1 MQDLQGKVALITGST
16 SGIGAAAASA
26 LAQHGVKVTVTG
38 RNREQGEKLV
48 EEIRAAEGQAFYIP
62 TDLTHPD
69 APTQLVQ
76 EAVKYWNRLD
86 IVVNNAAITCNKPL
100 EAVTNADWDE
110 LFQLNVKA
118 AFFIVQAAL
127 PWLEQR
133 RGVVLNMSSINAWV
147 NANNN
152 FVYDCSKAALNHLTR
167 GLALDL
173 IHRGVRVNTLMP
185 GGTHT
190 PMLHQWI
197 EQKFSAEQAQET
209 IEHLKRDP
217 FVAAPQQIA
226 DIIVLMC
233 SERSSWINGA
243 EIPAD
248 GGKFLL

>member
-1 MQDLQGKVALITGST
+1 MIDLQGKVALITGST
-16 SGIGAAAASA
+16 SGIGAAAAST
-26 LAQHGVKVTVTG
+26 LAQHGVKVTITG
-38 RNREQGEKLV
+38 RNKEQGNKLM
-48 EEIRAAEGQAFYIP
+48 EDIRSSGGDALFIP
-62 TDLTHPD
+62 SDLTDPNVP
-69 APTQLVQ
+69 ARLVQ
-76 EAVKYWNRLD
+76 ETVQYWNRLD
-86 IVVNNAAITCNKPL
+86 IVVNNAAMTCNKPL

-127 PWLEQR
+127 PWLELQ
-133 RGVVLNMSSINAWV
+133 RGVVLNISSINSWV
-147 NANNN
+147 NASNN
-152 FVYDCSKAALNHLTR
+152 FIYDSLKAALNHLTR

-173 IHRGVRVNTLMP
+173 IHRGVRVNALMP

-197 EQKFSAEQAQET
+197 EQKFSGDEVDRT
-209 IEHLKRDP
+209 MEHLKNDR

>member
-1 MQDLQGKVALITGST
+1 MKDLQGKVALITGST

-26 LAQHGVKVTVTG
+26 LAQHGVKVTITG
-38 RNREQGEKLV
+38 RNKEQGEKLV
-48 EEIRAAEGQAFYIP
+48 EEIRAADGQAIYIQS
-62 TDLTHPD
+62 DLTHRD

-76 EAVKYWNRLD
+76 ETVKYWDRLD
-86 IVVNNAAITCNKPL
+86 IVVNNAAMTCNKAL

-133 RGVVLNMSSINAWV
+133 RGVVLNVSSINAWV
-147 NANNN
+147 NADNN

-173 IHRGVRVNTLMP
+173 IHRGVRVNALMP

-197 EQKFSAEQAQET
+197 EQKFSTEQAQET
-209 IEHLKRDP
+209 IEQLRKDP
-217 FVAAPQQIA
+217 FVAAPKQIA
-226 DIIVLMC
+226 ELVVLLC